1 MRHLVAVAQNQQITV
16 DTKVVGRLADNLNS
30 VKIDAP
36 EFWPAV
42 GELISYRSF
51 NFNQSIL
58 DLLAKPLP
66 DCLDTDPGQMIIT
79 GVQSPTQMTVSK
91 PVYKDCR
98 LTLDSPEDD
107 ERLNKVIKE
116 KYGFIVFSHCLVV
129 YRGGQINLFLKWT
142 GQHIRVGIFPK
153 PNSEATT
160 VIDMAYNGDSLN
172 FDQCLFDFRLRGTPS
187 ESGQRMAQ
195 GLLAQNTS
203 IIAIPLRE
211 GTRR

>member
-16 DTKVVGRLADNLNS
+16 DPKIVGRLADNLNS
-30 VKIDAP
+30 VKSDVP

-58 DLLAKPLP
+58 GLLAKPLP
-66 DCLDTDPGQMIIT
+66 DCLDLDPGPMIIT
-79 GVQSPTQMTVSK
+79 AVQSPTQMTVSK
-91 PVYKDCR
+91 PVYRDCR

-107 ERLNKVIKE
+107 ERLNKLIKE
-116 KYGFIVFSHCLVV
+116 KYPLIVFNHCLIV

-142 GQHIRVGIFPK
+142 GQHMRMGIFPK

-160 VIDMAYNGDSLN
+160 VVDTTYNGDALT
-172 FDQCLFDFRLRGTPS
+172 FDQCLFDFRLQGTPS
-187 ESGQRMAQ
+187 ESGQKVAQ
-195 GLLAQNTS
+195 GLLAQNKA
-203 IIAIPLRE
+203 IIAIPLGPRS
-211 GTRR
+211 